1 MNQINGTSWTTLLFL
16 GLAGLL
22 VGAFVVAPI
31 LEDGGRS
38 VSEDSEWRYET
49 INVVGSTTLLP
60 IASEC
65 AKKFMLT
72 YDAPTV
78 SVSGGG
84 SGTGIASLI
93 DGTADIATASR
104 QPKSNEYDSAKSAEI
119 DLIVQEIAYD
129 GLAVIVNLKVTQGLS
144 GSLNLTLEQ
153 VAYIFAGENTKWN
166 QVDPSLPNQNIYLYN
181 REDGSGTRG
190 SFEEL
195 VTEPFELEISDK
207 ASIVPSNPQMTQSV
221 SDTDYAIGYVGFA
234 FIDDTVDA
242 AWISDDG
249 VTYYEPTNENVAD
262 GVYPISRSLY
272 MITNSIPESG
282 SLIDRFID
290 FVKSPEGQQIVEE
303 VGFIAIHPTE

>member
-1 MNQINGTSWTTLLFL
+1 MNGTSWTMLFFI

-22 VGAFVVAPI
+22 VGTFIVAPV
-31 LEDGGRS
+31 LENGAIDA
-38 VSEDSEWRYET
+38 SEDSEWRDDT

-84 SGTGIASLI
+84 TGTGIASLI
-93 DGTADIATASR
+93 DGTANIADASR
-104 QPKSNEYDSAKSAEI
+104 MPKSSEDASAESAGV
-119 DLIVQEIAYD
+119 DLVIHEIAYD
-129 GLAVIVNLKVTQGLS
+129 GLAVIVNPEVTQGLS
-144 GSLNLTLEQ
+144 GPLNLTLEQ
-153 VAYIFAGENTKWN
+153 VAYIFAGENTTWN
-166 QVDPSLPNQNIYLYN
+166 QVDPILPNKDIYLYN

-195 VTEPFELEISDK
+195 VTEPFGLEMSDT

-221 SDTDYAIGYVGFA
+221 SDTDYAIGYVGLA

-242 AWISDDG
+242 TWISDDG

-262 GVYPISRSLY
+262 DFYPISRSLY
-272 MITNSIPESG
+272 MITNGIPESG
-282 SLIDRFID
+282 SLTDRFID

>member
-1 MNQINGTSWTTLLFL
+1 MDGTSWRMLFFI

-22 VGAFVVAPI
+22 VGTFIVAPV
-31 LEDGGRS
+31 LENGAIDA
-38 VSEDSEWRYET
+38 SEDSEWRDDT

-84 SGTGIASLI
+84 TGTGIASLI
-93 DGTADIATASR
+93 DGTANIATASR
-104 QPKSNEYDSAKSAEI
+104 LPKSSEDASADSTGV
-119 DLIVQEIAYD
+119 DLLIHEIAYD
-129 GLAVIVNLKVTQGLS
+129 GLAVIVNPEVTQGLS
-144 GSLNLTLEQ
+144 GPLNLTLEQ
-153 VAYIFAGENTKWN
+153 VAYIFAGENTTWN
-166 QVDPSLPNQNIYLYN
+166 QVDPSLPNKNIYLYN

-195 VTEPFELEISDK
+195 VTEPFGLEMSDT

-221 SDTDYAIGYVGFA
+221 SDTNYAIGYVGLA
-234 FIDDTVDA
+234 FIDDTVEA

-249 VTYYEPTNENVAD
+249 VTYYEPTNENVED
-262 GVYPISRSLY
+262 NFYPISRSLY
-272 MITNSIPESG
+272 MITNGIPESG
-282 SLIDRFID
+282 SLTDRFID